1 MIAIVLV
8 GGKHT
13 VLSEAHPDTPHTL
26 VPIAG
31 EPIAS
36 WLTYWLKSQGF
47 KHIIFSAGYG
57 ADKFTA
63 WASQITSQEDDLI
76 VDVVTEPRPM
86 GTAGAIA
93 NCLKRYPSSTILV
106 ANGDS
111 LLLTNLKLA
120 INQFQANSNLDGIIL
135 STSISNAGRF
145 GSLECDANQRLVGFH
160 EKQSGTGP
168 VNAGLYLFR
177 SHLFEDIS
185 SDKEVSLEYG
195 CFPTWLEAGK
205 HIRVKQTD
213 APFIDMGTP
222 EALKQAAEK
231 IKKYQVEI
239 MGEEVT

>member
-13 VLSEAHPDTPHTL
+13 VLSNAHRDVPHTL
-26 VPIAG
+26 VPLSG

-57 ADKFTA
+57 ADKFKA
-63 WASQITSQEDDLI
+63 WAHQIASQEDDLI
-76 VDVVTEPRPM
+76 VDVVTELRPM

-93 NCLKRYPSSTILV
+93 NCLRRYPSPTILV
-106 ANGDS
+106 ANGNS
-111 LLLTNLKLA
+111 ILLANLNYV
-120 INQFQANSNLDGIIL
+120 ISEFQANPNLDGMIL

-145 GSLECDANQRLVGFH
+145 GSLECDANQRLIGFH

-168 VNAGLYLFR
+168 VNAGLYLFQ

-185 SDKEVSLEYG
+185 ADKEVSLEYD
-195 CFPTWLEAGK
+195 CFPKWLEAGK
-205 HIRVKQTD
+205 HIKVEQTN

-222 EALKQAAEK
+222 DALKQATEK
-231 IKKYQVEI
+231 IKQYQVEI
-239 MGEEVT
+239 IGEEVT